1 MERKLSTR
9 AKRLLDRVRDGAFY
23 QAFGSRVPDSMQ
35 ELVDA
40 GLVTTTGR
48 VVSVMACYVPTTG
61 YTPYQ
66 AEVYDR
72 SAMRDE
78 PPPIPE
84 GVYFH
89 PANMNFYSMSGNT
102 GMGNEFFALWQPR
115 AAEFPQA
122 GEDGPGEDEE

>member
-1 MERKLSTR
+1 MSGEKKLSTR

-40 GLVTTTGR
+40 GLVTTAGR

-72 SAMRDE
+72 STMRDE
-78 PPPIPE
+78 PPSEPIPE
-84 GVYFH
+84 MVYFD
-89 PANMNFYSMSGNT
+89 PRDMNFHSMFGNKV
-102 GMGNEFFALWQPR
+102 MGSEFFDRWYPR

-122 GEDGPGEDEE
+122 GED